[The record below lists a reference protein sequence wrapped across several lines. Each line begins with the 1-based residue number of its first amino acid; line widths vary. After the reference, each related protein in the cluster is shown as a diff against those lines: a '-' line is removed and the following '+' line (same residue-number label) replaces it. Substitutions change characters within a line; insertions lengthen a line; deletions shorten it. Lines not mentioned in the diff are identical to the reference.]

1 MQRALRNAI
10 AGLALVL
17 AGAGSAQAAQGH
29 RWGEGYFPNLPVVT
43 QDGTTLRFYD
53 DLIKGKIV
61 VISFIYTRCTDLC
74 PLSTARLAE
83 VKERLSE
90 DAVGRSVFFIS
101 MSVDPEHDTPA
112 DLKFFADAYHSGPGW
127 QFITGRP
134 EDLRAIETK
143 LGNTG
148 RKLSEHRNQIVLGN
162 DATGEWERA
171 SPFGDLEPLVMAI
184 RALDPKWREQVREP
198 RPDAV
203 SDTGYRLSTAP
214 GEVMFAKLCAPCHA
228 VGAGTRVGPDLRGV
242 AQRREHAWLA
252 RFMRNPE
259 AMIAE
264 QDPIAVALAAQYKG
278 AHMPNMGLTE
288 DDAGDLIT
296 YLTAETA
303 RLAAAQSAA
312 ATVPD
317 QAAHQH

>member
-1 MQRALRNAI
+1 MQRALLNAI
-10 AGLALVL
+10 AGLALAF
-17 AGAGSAQAAQGH
+17 AGAASASAASGH

-83 VKERLSE
+83 VKEKLSE
-90 DAVGRSVFFIS
+90 DAAGRNVFFIS

-112 DLKFFADAYHSGPGW
+112 DLKFFADAYHAGPGW
-127 QFITGRP
+127 LFVTGRP
-134 EDLRAIETK
+134 EDLRAIEAK

-148 RKLSEHRNQIVLGN
+148 RQLSEHRNQIVFGN
-162 DATGEWERA
+162 DATGEWERD
-171 SPFGDLEPLVMAI
+171 SPFGDVERLVTTI

-198 RPDAV
+198 PPDAV
-203 SDTGYRLSTAP
+203 SNTGYRLSSAP
-214 GEVMFAKLCAPCHA
+214 GQVMFAKLCAPCHA
-228 VGAGTRVGPDLRGV
+228 VGGERVGPDLRGV
-242 AQRREHAWLA
+242 VQRREHAWLA

-264 QDPIAVALAAQYKG
+264 QDPIAVALAVQYKG
-278 AHMPNMGLTE
+278 AHMPNLGLTE
-288 DDAGDLIT
+288 DDATDLIA
-296 YLTAETA
+296 YLEAETA
-303 RLAAAQSAA
+303 RANSVQN
-312 ATVPD
+312 V
-317 QAAHQH
+317 AAHHSGHRD